1 MKVVSIIG
9 ARPQYIK
16 AAVVSPVLRQYAQ
29 EVLIDTGQHYDEKL
43 SQIFYEG
50 LTIPRPDYDLHVGS
64 GTHGIQ
70 TGKMLMALD
79 PILEKEHPNWVVVYG
94 DTNST
99 LAGALAASKL
109 NIPVAHIEAGL
120 RSFNRAMPEE
130 INRVLTDHLASKLYC
145 PTQQAVENLAQEGI
159 TEGVVLCGDV
169 MDVLWDKT
177 PDNPDVLARLKLP
190 SKSFALAT
198 VHRQETTDDPEKLRN
213 VLKALGDLPWPVVLP
228 LHPRTRQ
235 RIEQFHL
242 QALIDVPHLQ
252 IIEPIGY
259 QDMVTLERHAQA
271 VLTDSGGVQREACRA
286 GTPTYI
292 LRDETEWTELIE
304 SGQAVLCGTR
314 YEHILDAVQHQRVG
328 NRPTLPLADPVRC
341 IVEDLQRG
349 YTSHA

>member
-16 AAVVSPVLRQYAQ
+16 AAVVSPLLRQYAK

-43 SQIFYEG
+43 SKIFYDG
-50 LTIPRPDYDLHVGS
+50 LAVPRPDYDLRVGS
-64 GTHGIQ
+64 ATHGIQ

-79 PILEKEHPNWVVVYG
+79 PILEKERPDWVVVYG

-109 NIPVAHIEAGL
+109 HIPVAHIEAGL

-130 INRVLTDHLASKLYC
+130 INRVLTDHLATKLYC
-145 PTQQAVENLAQEGI
+145 PTKQAVNNLAQEGI

-169 MDVLWDKT
+169 MDVLWDNT
-177 PDNPDVLARLKLP
+177 PDNPEILVQLRLQ
-190 SKSFALAT
+190 SKPFALAT
-198 VHRQETTDDPEKLRN
+198 VHRQETTDDPDKLRD
-213 VLKALGDLPWPVVLP
+213 VLKALADLPWPVVLP

-242 QALIDVPHLQ
+242 QAFIATSQLHIV
-252 IIEPIGY
+252 EPLGY

-304 SGQAVLCGTR
+304 SGQAVLCGTH
-314 YEHILDAVQHQRVG
+314 YERIRDAVQHQRLRS
-328 NRPTLPLADPVRC
+328 RPTSPSSDPVRC

-349 YTSHA
+349 YDSHA

>member
-1 MKVVSIIG
+1 M
-9 ARPQYIK
+9 
-16 AAVVSPVLRQYAQ
+16 
-29 EVLIDTGQHYDEKL
+29 
-43 SQIFYEG
+43 
-50 LTIPRPDYDLHVGS
+50 
-64 GTHGIQ
+64 
-70 TGKMLMALD
+70 
-79 PILEKEHPNWVVVYG
+79 VYG

-109 NIPVAHIEAGL
+109 HIPVAHIEAGL

-130 INRVLTDHLASKLYC
+130 INRVLTDHLATKLYC
-145 PTQQAVENLAQEGI
+145 PTKQAVNNLAQEGI

-169 MDVLWDKT
+169 MDVLWDNT
-177 PDNPDVLARLKLP
+177 PDNPEILVQLRLQ
-190 SKSFALAT
+190 SKPFALAT
-198 VHRQETTDDPEKLRN
+198 VHRQETTDDPDKLRD
-213 VLKALGDLPWPVVLP
+213 VLKALADLPWPVVLP

-242 QALIDVPHLQ
+242 QAFIATSQLHIV
-252 IIEPIGY
+252 EPLSY

-304 SGQAVLCGTR
+304 SGQAVLCGTH
-314 YEHILDAVQHQRVG
+314 YERIRDAVQHQRLRS
-328 NRPTLPLADPVRC
+328 RPTSPSSDPVRC

-349 YTSHA
+349 YDSHA